1 MLKIQENVAPNE
13 NIQRERNFG
22 IDLLRVIATF
32 MVVLL
37 HVLSQ
42 GGILKALGNFTVKGE
57 IMWVVQITCFCA
69 VNVFGLI
76 SGYVGIGAKHKLS
89 NLLSLWI
96 QVVLYNGISVVLIN
110 MLRLDSFSI
119 KNLLKAIFPV
129 ISSENWYFSAYFA
142 LFFFMPILD
151 ELIEKMKKK
160 DLRMRLFVVVVFFT
174 LFETIKSVDVFGIRA
189 GYSVLWLVLM
199 YLIGA
204 YIKKYDPLKH
214 LSSISCIWG
223 FWGCV
228 LLTFLSRLMIE
239 LVTWR
244 FTGVPSHGTKFITY
258 TSPLMVLQAI
268 FILELFSK
276 MRVQKSIAT
285 VASWLAPMTF
295 GVYIIHT
302 TTVVYRY
309 ILRDAF
315 VFVADYSLLGTL
327 GLSVL
332 IAIGVYL
339 LCSILDWIRIF
350 LFKIFKVNNL
360 TVSFGRAIEK
370 IIIKL

>member
-1 MLKIQENVAPNE
+1 MLKMQENVAPNN

-42 GGILKALGNFTVKGE
+42 GGILKSLGNFTVRGE
-57 IMWVVQITCFCA
+57 IMWIVQIACFCA

-76 SGYVGIGAKHKLS
+76 SGYVGLGTKHKLS
-89 NLLSLWI
+89 NLLSLWV
-96 QVVLYNGISVVLIN
+96 QVFFYSGMSVVLIN
-110 MLRLDSFSI
+110 MLRLDSLSI
-119 KNLLKAIFPV
+119 KNFVKALFPV
-129 ISSENWYFSAYFA
+129 ISSENWYFSAYFG

-151 ELIEKMKKK
+151 ELIEKMEQR
-160 DLRMRLFVVVVFFT
+160 DLKMRLFVVVIFFA
-174 LFETIKSVDVFGIRA
+174 LFETIKSIDVFGIRA

-204 YIKKYDPLKH
+204 YIKKYDPLKK
-214 LSSISCIWG
+214 LSSIQCTMG
-223 FWGCV
+223 FYGCV
-228 LLTFLSRLMIE
+228 MLTFLSRLLIE

-244 FTGVPSHGTKFITY
+244 LTESPSHGTKFITY
-258 TSPLMVLQAI
+258 TSPIMVLQAI
-268 FILELFSK
+268 FVLEFFSK
-276 MRVQKSIAT
+276 IRVSKGIT
-285 VASWLAPMTF
+285 KFITWLAPMTF

-315 VFVADYSLLGTL
+315 VFVADYSFLGTL

-332 IAIGVYL
+332 TAIGIYL
-339 LCSILDWIRIF
+339 LCSLLDWIRIF
-350 LFKIFKVNNL
+350 LFKIFKVNKL
-360 TVSFGRAIEK
+360 TICVGRTIEK
-370 IIIKL
+370 LLIRL